1 MSTGIRL
8 AHTWPHRHVWKM
20 SGSILERKEA
30 PVQLPVPISASS
42 RNNNR
47 WQAYTLL
54 LLGMLFLVGAW
65 LRLLNAYPVGE
76 LFFGSSM
83 LAAAMFNTR
92 RFLAVAWLTTLIG
105 LAGFLIF
112 GHILP
117 GNQIL
122 AVHVMAIGLGILGIR
137 WMARHGYIS
146 TDTMMPGLVII
157 SVGIIEYL
165 QAAHLT
171 PAHFLSFALSLWL
184 PGYGLLVLGLVC
196 LVTSRRTHIS
206 TKR

>member
-1 MSTGIRL
+1 
-8 AHTWPHRHVWKM
+8 M
-20 SGSILERKEA
+20 SGSVLERKEV
-30 PVQLPVPISASS
+30 PVQLPVPISASR

-47 WQAYTLL
+47 WQAITLL

-65 LRLLNAYPVGE
+65 LHLLNTYPVGE
-76 LFFGSSM
+76 LFFGSGL

-112 GHILP
+112 GHIIP

-137 WMARHGYIS
+137 WMARWGYIS

-184 PGYGLLVLGLVC
+184 PGYGLLVSGLVC
-196 LVTSRRTHIS
+196 LVASRRTHIS
-206 TKR
+206 AKR

>member
-1 MSTGIRL
+1 MGD
-8 AHTWPHRHVWKM
+8 
-20 SGSILERKEA
+20 
-30 PVQLPVPISASS
+30 
-42 RNNNR
+42 
-47 WQAYTLL
+47 LL
-54 LLGMLFLVGAW
+54 FVFSMRGEEML
-65 LRLLNAYPVGE
+65 NP
-76 LFFGSSM
+76 
-83 LAAAMFNTR
+83 R
-92 RFLAVAWLTTLIG
+92 RFPAVAWLTTLIG

-137 WMARHGYIS
+137 WMARRGYIG

-184 PGYGLLVLGLVC
+184 PGYGLLLLGLVC
-196 LVTSRRTHIS
+196 LVTARRKH
-206 TKR
+206 

>member
-1 MSTGIRL
+1 MSRSVLG
-8 AHTWPHRHVWKM
+8 
-20 SGSILERKEA
+20 RKEA
-30 PVQLPVPISASS
+30 PVQLPVPISASR

-47 WQAYTLL
+47 WQAYMLL
-54 LLGMLFLVGAW
+54 LFGMFFLIGAW
-65 LRLLNAYPVGE
+65 LRLLNGYPVGE
-76 LFFGSSM
+76 LLFGSGL

-122 AVHVMAIGLGILGIR
+122 AIHVMAIGLGILGIR

-184 PGYGLLVLGLVC
+184 PGYGLFVLGLVC

>member
-8 AHTWPHRHVWKM
+8 AHAWPHRYVGKM
-20 SGSILERKEA
+20 AGSVLERKEV
-30 PVQLPVPISASS
+30 PVQLPVPIFASR
-42 RNNNR
+42 RNNNQ

-54 LLGMLFLVGAW
+54 LLGMFFLAGAW

-105 LAGFLIF
+105 LAGFLVF

-137 WMARHGYIS
+137 WMVRRGYIS

-196 LVTSRRTHIS
+196 LVTSKRTRIS